1 MFAGK
6 TFIAYLT
13 YPDSV
18 LHFVDYA
25 ADERYKIQLKFS
37 KMDYD
42 EFSHPAFEVQRV
54 TDDGIVV
61 IKIYQGRETKY
72 SYDIDSVNTVRWD
85 LNGD

>member
-1 MFAGK
+1 
-6 TFIAYLT
+6 
-13 YPDSV
+13 
-18 LHFVDYA
+18 
-25 ADERYKIQLKFS
+25 
-37 KMDYD
+37 MDYD